1 MKTINHIL
9 VLASLP
15 VLLASCG
22 TSSGSGIRLNR
33 ESVRAGRVCRGD
45 SATAVFRLVNPTS
58 DTVRVSVMP
67 ECDCTSVSEGHP
79 LLPPHSRTRIV
90 ARIAADSPGEFVKYV
105 FVQPDDSEFF
115 ITLKITGN
123 VR

>member
-1 MKTINHIL
+1 MKTNKHIL

-15 VLLASCG
+15 VLLADCG
-22 TSSGSGIRLNR
+22 IS
-33 ESVRAGRVCRGD
+33 
-45 SATAVFRLVNPTS
+45 
-58 DTVRVSVMP
+58 
-67 ECDCTSVSEGHP
+67 SVSEGHP

-90 ARIAADSPGEFVKYV
+90 ARIAADSPGGFVKYV
-105 FVQPDDSEFF
+105 FVQPDDSDFY